1 MPVALPQTQ
10 ADTLRVCFGAFARL
24 VRAKGVSDQE
34 LAEWL
39 FSLGARWLHAHGVSA
54 TNIHL
59 WIDRELG
66 GKRLTPLIAAA
77 ASRND
82 FGGRR

>member
-1 MPVALPQTQ
+1 MPVAISPRQT
-10 ADTLRVCFGAFARL
+10 DVLRVVFASFTRV
-24 VRAKGVSDQE
+24 VRARGVSDQE

-66 GKRLTPLIAAA
+66 GHKLTPLIAAA
-77 ASRND
+77 RSAND

>member
-1 MPVALPQTQ
+1 MPVSLSQTQ
-10 ADTLRVCFGAFARL
+10 TAALRVTFGNFARL
-24 VRAKGVSDQE
+24 MRARGISDQD

-39 FSLGARWLHAHGVSA
+39 FSLGARWLHAHGVSP

-77 ASRND
+77 SAAND